1 MVTEIIVNQLLI
13 FGILIAIGSLAFW
26 RKVITEE
33 IKNNLAR
40 IVIDVT
46 LPFLIFSTLANM
58 DANATLLRNGLFV
71 FALAYVNLF
80 VFWLIGKVSSKV
92 LKLNPSQETVH
103 TLHTMLGNTVFL
115 GFPLLDAI
123 FPNGLGVFYGA
134 VYQLASNS
142 ITFTY
147 GVSRLSAGVHKSGW
161 RSLINF
167 NTIALGLG
175 GVFLALG
182 IKLPSLVM
190 TSFGYLGNSTSP
202 LSMVYI
208 GAMLASMNIKSA
220 LFQKS
225 VFVLSFNKLLM
236 VPLLMAV
243 IYAITF
249 LVFGFEMSKEAYF
262 VLILQAAMPCQTIVA
277 VMVQRFNGDYRLA
290 GANLFVSTLLS
301 IISLPVVYF
310 CLEWIW
316 IKISL

>member
-1 MVTEIIVNQLLI
+1 MVTEIIIKQLLV

-40 IVIDVT
+40 IIIDVT

-58 DANATLLRNGLFV
+58 NADATLLRNGLFV
-71 FALAYVNLF
+71 FLLAYVNLL
-80 VFWLIGKVSSKV
+80 VFWLIGKFSSKI
-92 LKLNPSQETVH
+92 LKLDNAQETVH

-123 FPNGLGVFYGA
+123 FPNGLGIFYGA

-147 GVSRLSAGVHKSGW
+147 GVSRLSAGIHKSGW

-175 GVFLALG
+175 GFFLALG

-190 TSFGYLGNSTSP
+190 TSFGFLGNCTSP

-208 GAMLASMNIKSA
+208 GAMLASMNIKSS
-220 LFQKS
+220 LFQRS
-225 VFVLSFNKLLM
+225 VFVLSFNRLLLA
-236 VPLLMAV
+236 PLLMALIFAV
-243 IYAITF
+243 SMF
-249 LVFGFEMSKEAYF
+249 VFGFKMSKEAYF

-301 IISLPVVYF
+301 IATLPLVYF
-310 CLEWIW
+310 CLEWLW
-316 IKISL
+316 IKIG